1 VSICRGSSTGGVGQ
15 QIEVEAIGVSDGQSV
30 CGARVDFELAA
41 GYEGGGPASGKFE
54 RGGGIAVA
62 LNNES
67 GEGNGA
73 QVGAKVG
80 GGKHAVKLQQDLHGA
95 LQKHVAPP
103 QHHLGGNRI
112 FRRAEKGG
120 SGGSD
125 DVGTIFAEGFTD
137 FLQSCGVDAVG
148 ICPAFS
154 RSSE

>member
-1 VSICRGSSTGGVGQ
+1 M
-15 QIEVEAIGVSDGQSV
+15 VEAIGVSDGQSV
-30 CGARVDFELAA
+30 CGALVDFELAA

-80 GGKHAVKLQQDLHGA
+80 GGKHAVKLEQDLHGA
-95 LQKHVAPP
+95 LQKHVGLLL
-103 QHHLGGNRI
+103 HHLGGNRI

-120 SGGSD
+120 VTTNGAL
-125 DVGTIFAEGFTD
+125 TF
-137 FLQSCGVDAVG
+137 CGETQPEA
-148 ICPAFS
+148 IALS
-154 RSSE
+154 ISASQ